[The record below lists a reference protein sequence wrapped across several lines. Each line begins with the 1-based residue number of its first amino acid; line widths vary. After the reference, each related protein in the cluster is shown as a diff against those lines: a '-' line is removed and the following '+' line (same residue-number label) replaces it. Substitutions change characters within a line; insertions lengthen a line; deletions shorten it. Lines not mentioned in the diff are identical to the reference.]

1 MTKVT
6 VHRAAAGLLLALAT
20 AALLAGCAE
29 DKPSKDEVVDAVVES
44 GIDERAA
51 TCAVDGF
58 YDDLSAASLER
69 IVNGSESL
77 DDPEQET
84 IYTDAFETCL
94 AVGFQSPDAD
104 S

>member
-1 MTKVT
+1 MYKRQAV
-6 VHRAAAGLLLALAT
+6 GLLALLGAWT
-20 AALLAGCAE
+20 AGCAE
-29 DKPSKDEVVDAVVES
+29 EKPSKQDVVDAVIES

-51 TCAVDGF
+51 VCAVDGF

-94 AVGFQSPDAD
+94 AVGFQVPETSGGAD
-104 S
+104 GS

>member
-1 MTKVT
+1 MCRTLGL
-6 VHRAAAGLLLALAT
+6 AAVLVVLAV
-20 AALLAGCAE
+20 GCS
-29 DKPSKDEVVDAVVES
+29 DSKPSKDQVVDAVIES

-51 TCAVDGF
+51 QCAVDGF

-94 AVGFQSPDAD
+94 AVGFDMPDLAE
-104 S
+104 